1 MTEVTEA
8 EIVPE
13 KSEKATLGKISTETV
28 DASSNDASD
37 AESESKIE
45 IEKSILQ
52 TLRLFL
58 REFGVR
64 KSTAAIRDA
73 VDISHTYIG
82 PKEAVSALS
91 NFGLKASFGNIKP
104 VSYTH
109 LTLPTILRV

>member
-13 KSEKATLGKISTETV
+13 KSEKATLGKISTEKVEAT
-28 DASSNDASD
+28 SNDAAD
-37 AESESKIE
+37 AESEHNIE

-73 VDISHTYIG
+73 IDISHTYIG

-91 NFGLKASFGNIKP
+91 NFGLKASFGNIKLKKL
-104 VSYTH
+104 S
-109 LTLPTILRV
+109 